1 MFDLNDF
8 AGEFADDGFNFVPIK
23 DIIGLR
29 FKIDSFR
36 MFTSKDKE
44 KYNSGNDR
52 GVMLNIIVDDMEPHN
67 VKTTTHSKVIVP
79 MFEKIRK
86 KKVEIP
92 KDEYFVINR
101 VESDSGKNYLI
112 ITQLKTDAE

>member
-8 AGEFADDGFNFVPIK
+8 AGEFADDGFTFTPIN
-23 DIIGLR
+23 DIIGKR
-29 FKIDSFR
+29 FTISSFK

-44 KYNSGNDR
+44 KYNSGNER
-52 GVMLNIIVDDMEPHN
+52 GVMLNIHVDGMEPHN

-79 MFEKIRK
+79 IFEKIRK

-92 KDEYFVINR
+92 TDEYFVIKR
-101 VESDSGKNYLI
+101 VESDNGRNYLI
-112 ITQLKTDAE
+112 ITQLTSEDE